1 MKQPILF
8 ALGTNEGRSKAANTE
23 RLVNL
28 FAEQQPPSAKAQAVL
43 YGTPGLSRFWDF
55 ENGPIYGMH
64 QMGDSL
70 FVVSGNRLYEI
81 TSSFK
86 QKDHGECN
94 VAGRVSMADNGF
106 DLVFVDGYQGWKW
119 TDGGSV
125 EKIAGD
131 GWYPANTV
139 TFQDGY
145 FIFNRAGTGQ
155 FFTSKLLS
163 TEFDPL
169 AFATAEGA
177 PDDTV
182 SVISNYR
189 ELWVFGKKSVEIW
202 YNSGNV
208 DFAFDRMQGAFIERG
223 TLAPESIIKVNG
235 QMVWLGDDG
244 IIYAAVG
251 YQPQRIS
258 THAVEHSIDQLSR
271 NDDAFAW
278 WYSEEGHVFYMITFP
293 TDRVTWSYDFATG
306 MWHERSHLH
315 HGMHPAN
322 CCARWNG
329 KNIVGDFQ
337 NGLLY
342 ELDLEALD
350 DDGIA
355 IQRIAQS
362 GITHAARE
370 RVTAHSF
377 ELDMESG
384 VGIDVGHGDN
394 PQAMLQWSDDGGN
407 TWSNEHWAAIGMVGQ
422 YLSRVKWNRLGRFR
436 QRSWRVVITDPVPVA
451 IIAAWMEV

>member
-1 MKQPILF
+1 MKQPVLF
-8 ALGTNEGRSKAANTE
+8 AVGTNEGRSKATNTE
-23 RLVNL
+23 RLINL

-43 YGTPGLSRFWDF
+43 YGTPGLSRFCEIDQ
-55 ENGPIYGMH
+55 GPVFGLHVMNEQLFIVTKKSLYRMTGTY
-64 QMGDSL
+64 QLERLGDCAP
-70 FVVSGNRLYEI
+70 
-81 TSSFK
+81 T
-86 QKDHGECN
+86 
-94 VAGRVSMADNGF
+94 GRVSIADNGF

-125 EKIAGD
+125 EKIVGD

-182 SVISNYR
+182 AVISNYR

-223 TLAPESIIKVNG
+223 TLAPQSIIKVNG

-244 IIYAAVG
+244 IVYAAVG

-258 THAVEHSIDQLSR
+258 THAVEYSIDQAVR
-271 NDDAFAW
+271 KDDAFAW

-293 TDRVTWSYDFATG
+293 TAKLTWSFDFATG
-306 MWHERSHLH
+306 MWHERQHIT
-315 HGMHPAN
+315 HGRHVAN
-322 CCARWNG
+322 CCINWKERNL
-329 KNIVGDFQ
+329 VGDFSAPFV
-337 NGLLY
+337 Y
-342 ELDLEALD
+342 ELAMDAKTDHGL
-350 DDGIA
+350 A
-355 IQRIAQS
+355 IRRVAQS
-362 GITHAARE
+362 AITHAGRE
-370 RVTAHSF
+370 RITAYSF

-384 VGIDVGHGDN
+384 LGLPTGQGDD

-407 TWSNEHWAAIGMVGQ
+407 TWSNEHWAPIGKIGQ
-422 YLSRVKWNRLGRFR
+422 YLTRVKWNRLGRFR
-436 QRSWRVVITDPVPVA
+436 QRTWRVVITDPVPVA